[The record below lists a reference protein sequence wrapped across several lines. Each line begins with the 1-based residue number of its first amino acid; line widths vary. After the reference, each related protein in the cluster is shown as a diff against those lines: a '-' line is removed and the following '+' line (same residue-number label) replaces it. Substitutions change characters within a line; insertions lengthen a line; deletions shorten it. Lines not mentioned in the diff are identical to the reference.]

1 MKVVVQQRQ
10 PWFECV
16 ISPGCRLSTGVRV
29 TGGTGNDTAVSSW
42 KRHHEVVISSLC
54 TRQFSTWSATCDKQ
68 RRPVTTE
75 GDPAMID
82 EKR

>member
-29 TGGTGNDTAVSSW
+29 TGGTGNDTAGQRWSKVVSQVGSVRGSW
-42 KRHHEVVISSLC
+42 IRVYLGKPSQL
-54 TRQFSTWSATCDKQ
+54 
-68 RRPVTTE
+68 
-75 GDPAMID
+75 G
-82 EKR
+82 